1 MTIEEE
7 LNIPEN
13 HTLHQVSHKGSG
25 TLLQDDD
32 WEYEVF
38 GIQNILNSR
47 YGRFL
52 FQTSHQCF
60 IKIPPRLTNLS
71 GEEPKIPNK
80 IPMNQ
85 HHGDFFVISVTDP
98 LC

>member
-32 WEYEVF
+32 
-38 GIQNILNSR
+38 
-47 YGRFL
+47 
-52 FQTSHQCF
+52 
-60 IKIPPRLTNLS
+60 
-71 GEEPKIPNK
+71 
-80 IPMNQ
+80 
-85 HHGDFFVISVTDP
+85 
-98 LC
+98 